1 MIDVYSYFRD
11 IQDAHPS
18 MATLWFENNGI
29 VNETGHLMVAKYMM
43 NEMGINQY
51 TINYTQTPI
60 FGLKYIYT

>member
-1 MIDVYSYFRD
+1 
-11 IQDAHPS
+11 

-60 FGLKYIYT
+60 FGLKYIHT